1 MSMHGVMLQ
10 HYVWFSVSASES
22 RGVTLPELVR
32 EVMQSMKRDGY
43 ITNEEEIK
51 ACLDGMPCV
60 ILEGTRWKLNRYKKQ

>member
-32 EVMQSMKRDGY
+32 EVMQSMKRGGY

-51 ACLDGMPCV
+51 ACLMGMPCV
-60 ILEGTRWKLNRYKKQ
+60 ILEGERWKLNRYKK